1 MGQPDGQVD
10 DPFVPVTP
18 VRRSSQIVAC
28 IRTAIDEGRLAVGD
42 RLPNERDLAERF
54 AVSRVTVRDA
64 LRALEAIGLVDVR
77 VGKAGGSFITTPA
90 TEVVGQGLHHLLSM
104 SEVSTRDKGE
114 ARLAV
119 EISTIALAIA
129 RCDEHDIADLEG
141 ICRDHR
147 AHLEAGEVTE
157 GLSARFHNRI
167 AEASG
172 NRALLLMTRSFR
184 GPLAMRSIR
193 GEENTLETD
202 ARTLAEHEALTAAIR
217 RRDVPRAQHLMAAH
231 LLRNEMTPTEAACL
245 ATEMR
250 GVPGADN

>member
-1 MGQPDGQVD
+1 MGPPDGQPG
-10 DPFVPVTP
+10 DPFVPVAP
-18 VRRSSQIVAC
+18 VRRSSQIVAR
-28 IRTAIDEGRLAVGD
+28 IQTAIDEGRLAVGD
-42 RLPNERDLAERF
+42 RLPNERDLAQRF

-64 LRALEAIGLVDVR
+64 LRALEAIGLIDVR
-77 VGKAGGSFITTPA
+77 VGKSGGSFITAPA
-90 TEVVGQGLHHLLSM
+90 TELVGQGLHNLLSM

-129 RCDEHDIADLEG
+129 RCDERDIEDLEAL
-141 ICRDHR
+141 CRDHR
-147 AHLEAGEVTE
+147 AHLEAGQVGE

-167 AEASG
+167 AEASR

-202 ARTLAEHEALTAAIR
+202 ARTVAEHEALTTAIR
-217 RRDVPRAQHLMAAH
+217 ARDVSRAQHLMASH
-231 LLRNEMTPTEAACL
+231 LLRNELSSAEAARL

-250 GVPGADN
+250 GTPTTDN